1 MNKAGKYIVGGAVAL
16 VAVQAVRKGVA
27 ASKAVPKFL
36 FPRNFKVKNW
46 FLSFDMPFRIVN
58 TDTTAY
64 TVQSLGGRIN
74 YDAGKAGVF
83 EFGSYSIAEPITV
96 KPNNSDVF
104 TAQFNTYL
112 PDTIST
118 LRAMLPV
125 IAKPLNFRILGNVS
139 FLAIP
144 ISYDQPLQ
152 FSIPTKVV
160 AAIKTVLN
168 LFKNKK

>member
-1 MNKAGKYIVGGAVAL
+1 MNKAGKYIIGGALAL

-36 FPRNFKVKNW
+36 FPRNFKIKNW

-74 YDAGKAGVF
+74 YDAGKAGVY
-83 EFGSYSIAEPITV
+83 EFGSYSISKPITV
-96 KPNNSDVF
+96 QPNNSDVF

-112 PDTIST
+112 PDTLST
-118 LRAMLPV
+118 LLAMLPV
-125 IAKPLNFRILGNVS
+125 IAKPLNFNVVGNVS

-144 ISYDQPLQ
+144 IPYDQPLQ
-152 FSIPTKVV
+152 FSLPTLVV
-160 AAIKTVLN
+160 KAIQTVIN
-168 LFKNKK
+168 LFKSKK

>member
-74 YDAGKAGVF
+74 YDAGKAGAGLHIG
-83 EFGSYSIAEPITV
+83 ETEGHA
-96 KPNNSDVF
+96 
-104 TAQFNTYL
+104 A
-112 PDTIST
+112 
-118 LRAMLPV
+118 
-125 IAKPLNFRILGNVS
+125 
-139 FLAIP
+139 LA
-144 ISYDQPLQ
+144 
-152 FSIPTKVV
+152 V
-160 AAIKTVLN
+160 ALAAGLLVDRGRRLTRRGVDGV
-168 LFKNKK
+168 